1 MGRYMTVELK
11 DEYKTDVF
19 IKRLNEELLQDFG
32 SNNST
37 KFNPWNYLQE
47 EADYINNTK
56 EGKKQLQGWKR
67 PITRETLNNN
77 FFWLKNGVFSFKLS
91 GGCTADEAR
100 DAVAVSKWLIKTRY
114 KYLDKSQSENYS
126 SKVIRDY
133 LDYIFEEACCDM
145 KELWK
150 IPK

>member
-47 EADYINNTK
+47 EADYIT
-56 EGKKQLQGWKR
+56 
-67 PITRETLNNN
+67 
-77 FFWLKNGVFSFKLS
+77 
-91 GGCTADEAR
+91 
-100 DAVAVSKWLIKTRY
+100 KWLIKTRY